1 MIKIILAAAFLSFA
15 MFAPSKA
22 NPISAVTTMS
32 QSSALDVVKIQRR
45 EGRGRKRGLRNRGY
59 RRGYD
64 RGFRRGYRSGWRRGP
79 RGWRRYY
86 RRPYGWR
93 DRGCIVIGPVWY
105 CP

>member
-59 RRGYD
+59 RPSVVLPVK
-64 RGFRRGYRSGWRRGP
+64 RRRQSQETGHQPPGMMSLFYARAENSPFGLKRTR
-79 RGWRRYY
+79 
-86 RRPYGWR
+86 
-93 DRGCIVIGPVWY
+93 
-105 CP
+105 